1 MYGLVV
7 RYFLVEGVRIL
18 NRAIFYTC
26 CTAGALFLDDV
37 SGFLGQGD
45 GEISSLPLYP
55 VNFGKCQNLYIR
67 MPADLDQFR

>member
-7 RYFLVEGVRIL
+7 RYFLVKGVRIL
-18 NRAIFYTC
+18 YRAIFYTC
-26 CTAGALFLDDV
+26 RTAGALFLDDV

-45 GEISSLPLYP
+45 REIPCLPLYA
-55 VNFGKCQNLYIR
+55 VNFGKCQNLNVW